1 MSTERPS
8 TIAGYALNIDKF
20 NLPQNFYETYL
31 ENFQKV
37 TVDDIKRVANKYFL
51 ADNLRIV
58 VVGKGSE
65 ILENLEKLP
74 YRISYYDTY
83 GDQTARPDFSKPT
96 GITKSSILNKY
107 FEAIGGKEK
116 LEKVNAL
123 MTMGEAVLQ
132 GGAMTLNLVT
142 IQAKPNKLSVMMLMM
157 GNIMMKQ
164 VFNGEDG
171 YIMQQGQKIPFPEE
185 EKQKLI
191 SSSLPFEELGWID
204 DENVTFSSVS
214 EEDGSKQYVL
224 KIDDK
229 TTVFFDAETG
239 LKTKQVTMAPTP
251 EGSISPQPTIYEE
264 YRDVDGILFPH
275 LIKIP
280 LGPQTL
286 EFNTKE
292 IQLNPAISDSDF
304 N

>member
-1 MSTERPS
+1 MLCYSFPS
-8 TIAGYALNIDKF
+8 
-20 NLPQNFYETYL
+20 
-31 ENFQKV
+31 
-37 TVDDIKRVANKYFL
+37 
-51 ADNLRIV
+51 
-58 VVGKGSE
+58 
-65 ILENLEKLP
+65 
-74 YRISYYDTY
+74 
-83 GDQTARPDFSKPT
+83 FSQ
-96 GITKSSILNKY
+96 
-107 FEAIGGKEK
+107 
-116 LEKVNAL
+116 EKVL
-123 MTMGEAVLQ
+123 FFQTDWGFDGSIEEF
-132 GGAMTLNLVT
+132 
-142 IQAKPNKLSVMMLMM
+142 IKKAKDS
-157 GNIMMKQ
+157 GY
-164 VFNGEDG
+164 DG
-171 YIMQQGQKIPFPEE
+171 IETWAPIENDK
-185 EKQKLI
+185 KQKLI

-239 LKTKQVTMAPTP
+239 LKTKQVTMAATP

>member
-37 TVDDIKRVANKYFL
+37 TVNDIKRVANKYFL
-51 ADNLRIV
+51 ADNLRVV

-74 YRISYYDTY
+74 YKISYYDTY
-83 GDQTARPDFSKPT
+83 GQKTTRPDFSKPT

-157 GNIMMKQ
+157 GNIMMRQ

-191 SSSLPFEELGWID
+191 SSSLPFEELSWID

-214 EEDGSKQYVL
+214 EEDGLKQYAL

-229 TTVFFDAETG
+229 TTVFFDADSG
-239 LKTKQVTMAPTP
+239 LKTKQVTMTPTP
-251 EGSISPQPTIYEE
+251 QGEMSPQATIYED
-264 YRDVDGILFPH
+264 YREVDGILFPYV
-275 LIKIP
+275 IKIP
-280 LGPQTL
+280 MGPQML

-292 IQLNPAISDSDF
+292 IKLNPVVSDSDF

>member
-1 MSTERPS
+1 MIES
-8 TIAGYALNIDKF
+8 
-20 NLPQNFYETYL
+20 
-31 ENFQKV
+31 
-37 TVDDIKRVANKYFL
+37 
-51 ADNLRIV
+51 
-58 VVGKGSE
+58 
-65 ILENLEKLP
+65 
-74 YRISYYDTY
+74 
-83 GDQTARPDFSKPT
+83 
-96 GITKSSILNKY
+96 NKY
-107 FEAIGGKEK
+107 FEAIGGKEI

-239 LKTKQVTMAPTP
+239 LKTKQVTMAATP
-251 EGSISPQPTIYEE
+251 YSSIQ
-264 YRDVDGILFPH
+264 
-275 LIKIP
+275 
-280 LGPQTL
+280 
-286 EFNTKE
+286 
-292 IQLNPAISDSDF
+292 
-304 N
+304 